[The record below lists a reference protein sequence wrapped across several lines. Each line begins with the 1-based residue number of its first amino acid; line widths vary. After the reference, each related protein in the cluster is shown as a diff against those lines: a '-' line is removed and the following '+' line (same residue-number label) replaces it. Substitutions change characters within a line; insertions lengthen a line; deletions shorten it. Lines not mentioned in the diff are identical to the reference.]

1 LFQNPVSKSIGEIRL
16 FLHSLFESE
25 TILILHG
32 GFFML
37 IGYGRVSKE
46 DQNLDAQKDE
56 LKAAGCEKIYT
67 DKISGA
73 VDDRT
78 GLDDLL
84 SFARPGDVL
93 VVCRLD
99 RLGRTLKKLI
109 LLVEELSAK
118 GIGFKSLRESIDTT
132 TPGGRLVF
140 HVFGALAE
148 FERALISDRTKAG
161 LVAAKARGRC
171 GGRPRL
177 MDENKILQAKALI
190 NEKKFSV
197 PEICRSL
204 GVSRGTFYR
213 SLQA

>member
-1 LFQNPVSKSIGEIRL
+1 
-16 FLHSLFESE
+16 LHSFFESE
-25 TILILHG
+25 TILRLHG
-32 GFFML
+32 GILML

-56 LKAAGCEKIYT
+56 LKAAGCGKIYT

-109 LLVEELSAK
+109 LLIEELSVK

-177 MDENKILQAKALI
+177 MDKNKIQQAKALI

-213 SLQA
+213 SL

>member
-1 LFQNPVSKSIGEIRL
+1 
-16 FLHSLFESE
+16 
-25 TILILHG
+25 
-32 GFFML
+32 ML

-56 LKAAGCEKIYT
+56 LKACGCEKIYT

-109 LLVEELSAK
+109 LLIEELSEK

-148 FERALISDRTKAG
+148 FERALIS
-161 LVAAKARGRC
+161 
-171 GGRPRL
+171 RL
-177 MDENKILQAKALI
+177 L
-190 NEKKFSV
+190 S
-197 PEICRSL
+197 
-204 GVSRGTFYR
+204 
-213 SLQA
+213 

>member
-1 LFQNPVSKSIGEIRL
+1 
-16 FLHSLFESE
+16 
-25 TILILHG
+25 
-32 GFFML
+32 ML
-37 IGYGRVSKE
+37 IGYGRVSKD

-56 LKAAGCEKIYT
+56 LKAAGCGRNLYT

-84 SFARPGDVL
+84 RYARPGDVL

-161 LVAAKARGRC
+161 LVAAKARGTV
-171 GGRPRL
+171 L
-177 MDENKILQAKALI
+177 NSFITSIVLLT
-190 NEKKFSV
+190 
-197 PEICRSL
+197 SL
-204 GVSRGTFYR
+204 LLAMGTTKCK
-213 SLQA
+213 SG

>member
-1 LFQNPVSKSIGEIRL
+1 
-16 FLHSLFESE
+16 
-25 TILILHG
+25 
-32 GFFML
+32 ML

-56 LKAAGCEKIYT
+56 LKAAGCGKIYT

-109 LLVEELSAK
+109 LLVEELSVK

-177 MDENKILQAKALI
+177 MDENKILQAKTLI

-213 SLQA
+213 SLSGSPKIA

>member
-1 LFQNPVSKSIGEIRL
+1 
-16 FLHSLFESE
+16 
-25 TILILHG
+25 
-32 GFFML
+32 ML

-78 GLDDLL
+78 GLDELL

-109 LLVEELSAK
+109 LLIEELSAK

-148 FERALISDRTKAG
+148 FERALISERTKAG
-161 LVAAKARGRC
+161 LIAAKARGRC

-177 MDENKILQAKALI
+177 MDESKIQQAKALYQSQI
-190 NEKKFSV
+190 
-197 PEICRSL
+197 PILQICRTL
-204 GVSRGTFYR
+204 GVSKGTLYR
-213 SLQA
+213 SLSAKPSFLTHLDMTKV

>member
-1 LFQNPVSKSIGEIRL
+1 LRSF
-16 FLHSLFESE
+16 FESE
-25 TILILHG
+25 TILILRG

-37 IGYGRVSKE
+37 IGYGRVSKD

-56 LKAAGCEKIYT
+56 LKAAGCKKIYT

-84 SFARPGDVL
+84 RYARPGDVL

-140 HVFGALAE
+140 HLFGALAE

-213 SLQA
+213 SLSGAPKIA

>member
-1 LFQNPVSKSIGEIRL
+1 
-16 FLHSLFESE
+16 
-25 TILILHG
+25 
-32 GFFML
+32 ML

-56 LKAAGCEKIYT
+56 LKAAGCDKIYT
-67 DKISGA
+67 DKVSGS

-78 GLDDLL
+78 GLDELL
-84 SFARPGDVL
+84 RYARPGDVL

-132 TPGGRLVF
+132 TPGGKLVF

-177 MDENKILQAKALI
+177 MDVSKIQLAKTLH
-190 NEKKFSV
+190 NEKSIPV
-197 PEICRSL
+197 AEICKTLGISKGTLYRCLELRS
-204 GVSRGTFYR
+204 
-213 SLQA
+213 

>member
-1 LFQNPVSKSIGEIRL
+1 
-16 FLHSLFESE
+16 
-25 TILILHG
+25 
-32 GFFML
+32 ML

-56 LKAAGCEKIYT
+56 LKAAGCGKIYT

-73 VDDRT
+73 VDNRT

-84 SFARPGDVL
+84 RYAKPGDVL

-177 MDENKILQAKALI
+177 MDENKIQQAKALLS
-190 NEKKFSV
+190 EKKFSV
-197 PEICRSL
+197 LEICRSL

-213 SLQA
+213 SLELRS

>member
-1 LFQNPVSKSIGEIRL
+1 
-16 FLHSLFESE
+16 
-25 TILILHG
+25 
-32 GFFML
+32 ML

-56 LKAAGCEKIYT
+56 LKAAGCGKIYT
-67 DKISGA
+67 DKVSGA

-78 GLDDLL
+78 GLDGLL
-84 SFARPGDVL
+84 AYARPGDVL

-171 GGRPRL
+171 GGRPKL
-177 MDENKILQAKALI
+177 MDESKIQLAKTLHK
-190 NEKKFSV
+190 EKKFSV
-197 PEICRSL
+197 LEICRSL
-204 GVSRGTFYR
+204 GVSRGTLYR
-213 SLQA
+213 NLGA